1 MTGFNIIYSMTI
13 GEVSNKTGL
22 SIHTIRY
29 YEKEGIIFPA
39 KRLKGNI
46 RDFSETDLRWIEF
59 IICLKATGM
68 SLDKIKKY
76 ADSTLKGESGYH
88 ELVTLLKEHKE
99 EIGNKIDELKSFQKK
114 IDWKIDLYSK

>member
-1 MTGFNIIYSMTI
+1 MTGFNIINSMTI

-22 SIHTIRY
+22 SIHTIRF
-29 YEKEGIIFPA
+29 YEKEGIIFPV

-46 RDFSETDLRWIEF
+46 RDFSEIDLRWIEF

-68 SLDKIKKY
+68 PLDKIKQY
-76 ADSTLKGESGYH
+76 ASSTSKGENGYN
-88 ELVTLLKEHKE
+88 ELVTLLKEHKK
-99 EIGNKIDELKSFQKK
+99 EIDNKINELKTFQKK